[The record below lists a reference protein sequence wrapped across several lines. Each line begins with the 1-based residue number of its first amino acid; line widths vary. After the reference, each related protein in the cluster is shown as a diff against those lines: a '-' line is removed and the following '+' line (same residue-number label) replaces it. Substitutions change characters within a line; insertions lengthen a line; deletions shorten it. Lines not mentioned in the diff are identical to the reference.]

1 MHWRGTRRLMLH
13 CAVLSETV
21 PERQGMGG
29 RNGGV
34 DTYLT
39 NHLPEHNSLQ
49 ALSRQRSLFD
59 ADVAV

>member
-1 MHWRGTRRLMLH
+1 MLH